1 MEINEIISQ
10 LKDKFGN
17 SVNVEQITEKLNGFD
32 HSKMSFT
39 EIVAK
44 LKDGNIL
51 GDLDGDGK
59 VESTIDELK
68 GKPHRCSAAFLAND
82 PETKKTEFRKND
94 YPQ

>member
-17 SVNVEQITEKLNGFD
+17 SINVEQITEKLKGFD

-39 EIVAK
+39 EIIAK

-51 GDLDGDGK
+51 GDLDGFDGK

-68 GKPHRCSAAFLAND
+68 GKASQMFGGIFG
-82 PETKKTEFRKND
+82 K
-94 YPQ
+94 

>member
-17 SVNVEQITEKLNGFD
+17 SINVEQITEKLKGFD

-39 EIVAK
+39 EIIAK

-51 GDLDGDGK
+51 GDLDGGGK

-68 GKPHRCSAAFLAND
+68 GKASQMFGGIFG
-82 PETKKTEFRKND
+82 K
-94 YPQ
+94 

>member
-10 LKDKFGN
+10 LRDKFGD
-17 SVNVEQITEKLNGFD
+17 SVNVGQITEKLNGFD

-44 LKDGNIL
+44 LKNGNIL

-59 VESTIDELK
+59 VESTVDELK
-68 GKPHRCSAAFLAND
+68 GKASQMFGGIFG
-82 PETKKTEFRKND
+82 K
-94 YPQ
+94 

>member
-32 HSKMSFT
+32 HSKMSLT

-68 GKPHRCSAAFLAND
+68 GKASQMFGGIFG
-82 PETKKTEFRKND
+82 K
-94 YPQ
+94 

>member
-59 VESTIDELK
+59 VESTIDEFK
-68 GKPHRCSAAFLAND
+68 GKASQMFGGIFG
-82 PETKKTEFRKND
+82 K
-94 YPQ
+94 

>member
-10 LKDKFGN
+10 LKDKFGD
-17 SVNVEQITEKLNGFD
+17 SVNVKQITEKLSGFD

-59 VESTIDELK
+59 VKSTIDELK
-68 GKPHRCSAAFLAND
+68 GKASQMFGGIFG
-82 PETKKTEFRKND
+82 K
-94 YPQ
+94 

>member
-17 SVNVEQITEKLNGFD
+17 SINVEQITEKLKGFD
-32 HSKMSFT
+32 HSKMSCT
-39 EIVAK
+39 EIIAK

-68 GKPHRCSAAFLAND
+68 GKASKMFGGIFG
-82 PETKKTEFRKND
+82 K
-94 YPQ
+94 

>member
-10 LKDKFGN
+10 LKDKFGD
-17 SVNVEQITEKLNGFD
+17 SVNVSQITEKLKGFD

-51 GDLDGDGK
+51 GDLDGDGQ
-59 VESTIDELK
+59 VESVMDELK
-68 GKPHRCSAAFLAND
+68 GKASQMLGGIFG
-82 PETKKTEFRKND
+82 K
-94 YPQ
+94 

>member
-10 LKDKFGN
+10 LRDKFGD

-44 LKDGNIL
+44 LKNGNIL

-59 VESTIDELK
+59 VESTVDELK
-68 GKPHRCSAAFLAND
+68 GKASEMFGGIFG
-82 PETKKTEFRKND
+82 K
-94 YPQ
+94 

>member
-10 LKDKFGN
+10 LKDKFGD
-17 SVNVEQITEKLNGFD
+17 SVNVEQITEKLSGFD

-44 LKDGNIL
+44 LKDGNII
-51 GDLDGDGK
+51 GDLDGDVK

-68 GKPHRCSAAFLAND
+68 GKASQMFGGIFG
-82 PETKKTEFRKND
+82 K
-94 YPQ
+94 

>member
-17 SVNVEQITEKLNGFD
+17 SINVEQITEKLKGFD

-39 EIVAK
+39 EIIAK
-44 LKDGNIL
+44 LK
-51 GDLDGDGK
+51 DGDGK

-68 GKPHRCSAAFLAND
+68 GKASQMFGGIFG
-82 PETKKTEFRKND
+82 K
-94 YPQ
+94 

>member
-10 LKDKFGN
+10 LKDKLGD
-17 SVNVEQITEKLNGFD
+17 SVNVEQITEKLSGFD

-44 LKDGNIL
+44 LKDGNII

-68 GKPHRCSAAFLAND
+68 GKAAQMFGGIFG
-82 PETKKTEFRKND
+82 K
-94 YPQ
+94 

>member
-17 SVNVEQITEKLNGFD
+17 SINVEQITEKLKGFD

-39 EIVAK
+39 EIIA
-44 LKDGNIL
+44 IL

-68 GKPHRCSAAFLAND
+68 GKASQMFGGIFG
-82 PETKKTEFRKND
+82 K
-94 YPQ
+94 

>member
-10 LKDKFGN
+10 LRDKFGD
-17 SVNVEQITEKLNGFD
+17 SVNVGQITEKLNGFD

-44 LKDGNIL
+44 LKNGNIL

-59 VESTIDELK
+59 VESTVDELK
-68 GKPHRCSAAFLAND
+68 GKASEMFGGIFG
-82 PETKKTEFRKND
+82 K
-94 YPQ
+94 